1 MTKANIID
9 SITRIEVDNGFVE
22 TLSNA
27 TETKDTL
34 MICYMNLKSMVARV
48 TGESYLEVSKRYD

>member
-9 SITRIEVDNGFVE
+9 SITRIEVDNGFSPSVF
-22 TLSNA
+22 TQ
-27 TETKDTL
+27 TKDDL
-34 MICYMNLKSMVARV
+34 MIYYMNLKSIVTRV

>member
-9 SITRIEVDNGFVE
+9 SITRIEVDNGFNPSVF
-22 TLSNA
+22 TQK
-27 TETKDTL
+27 KDAL
-34 MICYMNLKSMVARV
+34 MICYMNLKSIVARV